1 VSEKPK
7 ENPFFF
13 RFPER
18 KYVRRESKVRNIIDN
33 EQVITEKIK
42 KYHNFLA

>member
-1 VSEKPK
+1 M
-7 ENPFFF
+7 
-13 RFPER
+13 R
-18 KYVRRESKVRNIIDN
+18 KAGAKVRNIIDN